1 MDEKYELLEHV
12 YKDASMASYSTQK
25 LIDKLKDRDN
35 KIKGYLEEILEKY
48 QDFEERAKSLLKEND
63 VCDGY

>member
-25 LIDKLKDRDN
+25 LIDKLKDIWR
-35 KIKGYLEEILEKY
+35 KY
-48 QDFEERAKSLLKEND
+48 
-63 VCDGY
+63 